1 MKNENKTMDIQDK
14 KNMFSKLKSIIINN
28 IGQFL
33 SSLGIGGFLSLFIIE
48 KVRVNFKLPLEK
60 IKNIYDMYGSNITN
74 LELYIL
80 LISILL
86 LIISPILSKNIT
98 KTRWKIFVI
107 NNLILLE
114 VICFMPVVVHQ
125 KITDLFVIGTTL
137 LSIFITWLIIDILRH
152 IKRWFKKDE
161 EEIYDYYELC
171 ESEED
176 Q

>member
-1 MKNENKTMDIQDK
+1 MIYKN
-14 KNMFSKLKSIIINN
+14 NMFLKLKSIVTNN

-60 IKNIYDMYGSNITN
+60 IKNVYDIYGSNITN

-114 VICFMPVVVHQ
+114 VIFFMSVVVHQ

-137 LSIFITWLIIDILRH
+137 LSIFIIWIIIDILRH

>member
-60 IKNIYDMYGSNITN
+60 IKNIYDIYGSNITN

-114 VICFMPVVVHQ
+114 VICFMSVVVHQ

-137 LSIFITWLIIDILRH
+137 LSIFITWRIIDILRH
-152 IKRWFKKDE
+152 IKCWFKKDE

>member
-86 LIISPILSKNIT
+86 LIISPILSKKIS
-98 KTRWKIFVI
+98 KTRWKIFII

-114 VICFMPVVVHQ
+114 VISFMSIVVHQ
-125 KITDLFVIGTTL
+125 KITDLFIIGTTL
-137 LSIFITWLIIDILRH
+137 LSIFIIWIIIDILRH

>member
-1 MKNENKTMDIQDK
+1 MLDIFD
-14 KNMFSKLKSIIINN
+14 
-28 IGQFL
+28 FL
-33 SSLGIGGFLSLFIIE
+33 GAF
-48 KVRVNFKLPLEK
+48 FK
-60 IKNIYDMYGSNITN
+60 
-74 LELYIL
+74 
-80 LISILL
+80 
-86 LIISPILSKNIT
+86 
-98 KTRWKIFVI
+98 VI

-114 VICFMPVVVHQ
+114 VICFMSVVVHQ

-152 IKRWFKKDE
+152 IKCWFKKDE

>member
-60 IKNIYDMYGSNITN
+60 IKNIYDMYGSTITN

-107 NNLILLE
+107 NDLILLE
-114 VICFMPVVVHQ
+114 VICFISVVVHQ

-152 IKRWFKKDE
+152 IKCWFKKDE